1 MITVEQ
7 CIREL
12 LFEQDC
18 VIIPDF
24 GGFIMIFGDTISNI
38 ANVAADVTA
47 IIIISSILSLVK

>member
-1 MITVEQ
+1 MYTVEQ

-24 GGFIMIFGDTISNI
+24 GGFITQYKSAVMIEIKI
-38 ANVAADVTA
+38 Y
-47 IIIISSILSLVK
+47 